1 MANEEL
7 EVLDRTQ
14 NIIFRLKERMERDID
29 LAELELFRLKMEIK
43 GRQDKELDQQ
53 ALKEVR

>member
-29 LAELELFRLKMEIK
+29 LAELELFSLKMDI
-43 GRQDKELDQQ
+43 
-53 ALKEVR
+53 